1 LLAHLRRRTRI
12 VETKDKKSN
21 DAEGLILVENGPQ
34 DLLHELLF
42 LLGRPRELESD
53 RRVATYV
60 DKVVMTFGP
69 SACLEFEFDGFRI
82 S

>member
-1 LLAHLRRRTRI
+1 MTRGRTRI

-21 DAEGLILVENGPQ
+21 DADGLILVENGSQ

-42 LLGRPRELESD
+42 LLGRPREMAND

-69 SACLEFEFDGFRI
+69 SASLEFEFDGFRI